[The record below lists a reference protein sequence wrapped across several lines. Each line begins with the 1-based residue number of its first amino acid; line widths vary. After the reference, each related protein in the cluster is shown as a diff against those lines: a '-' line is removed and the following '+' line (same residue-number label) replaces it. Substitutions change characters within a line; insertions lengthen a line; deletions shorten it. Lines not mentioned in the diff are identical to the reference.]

1 MPIRRQFVLTGV
13 VTAAMLCLGGPAF
26 AGQDNDL
33 LGGGSGDAPLVSN
46 VSVLPMQM
54 CGSGVFVSGLT
65 AAPDGM
71 QTGNCTNAPT
81 GDPLQE
87 LITNS
92 VLH

>member
-1 MPIRRQFVLTGV
+1 
-13 VTAAMLCLGGPAF
+13 MLGLGGPAF
-26 AGQDNDL
+26 AGQDDDL
-33 LGGGSGDAPLVSN
+33 LGGGNDSPLVSN

-54 CGSGVFVSGLT
+54 CGSGVFVSGLKDM
-65 AAPDGM
+65 PDGM

-81 GDPLQE
+81 GNPLQE